1 MTRTKM
7 PWRPPY
13 RCSKFRHVYGRTIS
27 RGTYEAI
34 PISSGVGGVHGC
46 DVNPRFIAV
55 VTEAGGGGAFIILPL
70 SHHGRIDPL
79 CPRVCGHRRSVLD
92 VKWNPFNDY
101 VIASC
106 SEDATVCVWEIPEGG
121 LRCNLTKPLCTLV
134 GHIRRVSLIQWHP
147 TASGLLFT
155 AGYDNKVLLWCVEE
169 SSIPV
174 RLIACHTDVVL
185 SLSFN
190 VDGSLLAT
198 SCRDRRLRVVDSRTG
213 TVLQEKCCTNHRV
226 NLVAFLGNLKRL
238 VTTGVSQWNSRQLL
252 LWDQEDLSEPLVK
265 EEVDGLSGLLFPF
278 YDADTRMLYVAGKGD
293 GNIRYYE
300 LNNEK
305 PFLVFLGE
313 FRSPLPQKGLGTMPK
328 RGLDVGAC
336 EVYRFYR
343 VVITKSLIEP
353 ISMIVPRKSDV
364 FQEDLYPKTASSE
377 PALTAEQWLS
387 GVNRSDYSYPS
398 TRVLN
403 TGHCIDPNMKT
414 MMRLKHRDHSLACWT
429 VYLGSGV
436 FSLDYGSSQLQPVV
450 LCPLLVSLME
460 NYKPTVPMELR
471 PRKGQKA
478 IDVER
483 PDEKSPPANEK
494 ELRRMVTCQRDE
506 IRQLREQLAHR
517 DLQLQQCELELQNQ
531 RNTHKPVSSPG
542 RNDSTYA

>member
-13 RCSKFRHVYGRTIS
+13 RCSKFRHVYGRTTS
-27 RGTYEAI
+27 HGTYEAI

-46 DVNPRFIAV
+46 DVNPQFIAV

-134 GHIRRVSLIQWHP
+134 GHVRRVSLIQWHP

-190 VDGSLLAT
+190 VDGSLFAT

-213 TVLQEKCCTNHRV
+213 AVLQEKCCTNHRV

-252 LWDQEDLSEPLVK
+252 LWDQEHLSEPLVK

-300 LNNEK
+300 LNEDK

-353 ISMIVPRKSDV
+353 ISMIVPRKSDI

-387 GVNRSDYSYPS
+387 GVNRS
-398 TRVLN
+398 
-403 TGHCIDPNMKT
+403 
-414 MMRLKHRDHSLACWT
+414 
-429 VYLGSGV
+429 
-436 FSLDYGSSQLQPVV
+436 PV
-450 LCPLLVSLME
+450 LVSLMK
-460 NYKPTVPMELR
+460 NYKPTVPMEPR
-471 PRKGQKA
+471 PSPKGQKA
-478 IDVER
+478 IDVEQ
-483 PDEKSPPANEK
+483 PDEKSLPATET

-506 IRQLREQLAHR
+506 IRQLREKLAHR

-531 RNTHKPVSSPG
+531 RNYQKPISPPG

>member
-1 MTRTKM
+1 MEKATPHIDFWTIMYVFNNHMRVLGAPNPHIVLIDLTRYMKA
-7 PWRPPY
+7 
-13 RCSKFRHVYGRTIS
+13 S
-27 RGTYEAI
+27 
-34 PISSGVGGVHGC
+34 
-46 DVNPRFIAV
+46 FI
-55 VTEAGGGGAFIILPL
+55 GD
-70 SHHGRIDPL
+70 HD
-79 CPRVCGHRRSVLD
+79 
-92 VKWNPFNDY
+92 
-101 VIASC
+101 
-106 SEDATVCVWEIPEGG
+106 
-121 LRCNLTKPLCTLV
+121 
-134 GHIRRVSLIQWHP
+134 
-147 TASGLLFT
+147 LF
-155 AGYDNKVLLWCVEE
+155 
-169 SSIPV
+169 
-174 RLIACHTDVVL
+174 
-185 SLSFN
+185 
-190 VDGSLLAT
+190 
-198 SCRDRRLRVVDSRTG
+198 
-213 TVLQEKCCTNHRV
+213 Q
-226 NLVAFLGNLKRL
+226 
-238 VTTGVSQWNSRQLL
+238 
-252 LWDQEDLSEPLVK
+252 
-265 EEVDGLSGLLFPF
+265 
-278 YDADTRMLYVAGKGD
+278 
-293 GNIRYYE
+293 
-300 LNNEK
+300 
-305 PFLVFLGE
+305 
-313 FRSPLPQKGLGTMPK
+313 
-328 RGLDVGAC
+328 
-336 EVYRFYR
+336 
-343 VVITKSLIEP
+343 
-353 ISMIVPRKSDV
+353 SDV